1 MLRFALTLKSA
12 SILTLTVAFAAF
24 SAPTMGQ
31 DKAENDKTTNDKL
44 GNTAKKAEAQNRK
57 PLEYEAALKK
67 SQKEEKPLLILV
79 GARWCASCEIMKNE
93 TIEPMKK
100 AGELDNVIYTHVDKD
115 KRPELAEQLMKGSTL
130 PQVVLFSKRSGA
142 WKRFSLTGMQS
153 RNRMTELFGR
163 AKIAIRNKSQL
174 R

>member
-1 MLRFALTLKSA
+1 MLRFALTLKAA
-12 SILTLTVAFAAF
+12 SILVL
-24 SAPTMGQ
+24 SAGLAGATGPAVG
-31 DKAENDKTTNDKL
+31 EEEL
-44 GNTAKKAEAQNRK
+44 GSKAKKIEEPKKDAEAKGKNEK
-57 PLEYEAALKK
+57 PLKYEEALKK

-115 KRPELAEQLMKGSTL
+115 KRPELAEQLMKGATL

-153 RNRMTELFGR
+153 RTRMTELFGR